1 MSQLRRIN
9 IPLALTVLLGTLA
22 ISSVAVA
29 STFFI
34 PDSDTGTLVGILANG
49 LQTLASINQ
58 QLEQARKSYQ
68 ETKKIVRMGEDAYDL
83 AAGVITLNTSRV
95 ARSFASAF
103 PAVQYF
109 EMEARYPNS
118 WLHGSGNLQALMSIC
133 FAGVK
138 SQARHGPSPEQQADD
153 GSSDPSAVAGSPPPA
168 AVAAG
173 SGGSQIP
180 ECALVERQ
188 MDLHETQILMTST
201 FGLSPEAQLAAVDE
215 EATRAFVAS
224 QGSLQRSTITA
235 AQVRAL
241 MQACEDTSSP
251 PTCQAAANAAA
262 VAELGQAAETNS
274 QLALMN
280 RLQAIRIEQENAKL
294 RREEFDSLYRE
305 DQVHKG
311 FQQLAAPPIRLKA
324 DGFSI
329 LDDGQVRP

>member
-83 AAGVITLNTSRV
+83 AAGVITLNPSRV

-153 GSSDPSAVAGSPPPA
+153 GSSGPSVVAGSPPPA
-168 AVAAG
+168 AG
-173 SGGSQIP
+173 GGGSQIP

>member
-1 MSQLRRIN
+1 MSLLRRIN
-9 IPLALTVLLGTLA
+9 IPLAVTILLGALT

-34 PDSDTGTLVGILANG
+34 PDSDTSTLVAILANG
-49 LQTLASINQ
+49 LQTLATINQ

-83 AAGVITLNTSRV
+83 AAGVITLNPSRV
-95 ARSFASAF
+95 ARSFESAF

-118 WLHGSGNLQALMSIC
+118 WMRGSGNLQALMSIC
-133 FAGVK
+133 FAGLK
-138 SQARHGPSPEQQADD
+138 SQARRAPPPAQQADD
-153 GSSDPSAVAGSPPPA
+153 GPGDPSAVAGSPTPA
-168 AVAAG
+168 G
-173 SGGSQIP
+173 GGSQIP

-188 MDLHETQILMTST
+188 MDLHETQLLMTST

-241 MQACEDTSSP
+241 MQACEDTGSP
-251 PTCQAAANAAA
+251 PSCQAAANAAA
-262 VAELGQAAETNS
+262 VAQLGQAAETNS

-305 DQVHKG
+305 DQVHRG
-311 FQQLAAPPIRLKA
+311 FQQLAAPAIRLKA
-324 DGFSI
+324 DGFSVV
-329 LDDGQVRP
+329 DEGQVQP

>member
-1 MSQLRRIN
+1 MSLLRRIN
-9 IPLALTVLLGTLA
+9 IPLAVTVLLGTLT
-22 ISSVAVA
+22 ISSVGVA
-29 STFFI
+29 STLFM
-34 PDSDTGTLVGILANG
+34 PDSDTSTLIAILANG
-49 LQTLASINQ
+49 MQTLASINQ

-83 AAGVITLNTSRV
+83 AAGVISLNPSRV
-95 ARSFASAF
+95 ARSFESAF

-138 SQARHGPSPEQQADD
+138 AQARRAPPPGQQTDD
-153 GSSDPSAVAGSPPPA
+153 GSSDPTVAGSPPPA
-168 AVAAG
+168 AAG
-173 SGGSQIP
+173 AGGGGSQIP

-188 MDLHETQILMTST
+188 MDLHETRLLMTST

-224 QGSLQRSTITA
+224 QGSLQRSTVTA

-241 MQACEDTSSP
+241 MQACEDTGSP

-262 VAELGQAAETNS
+262 VAQLGQAAETNS

-305 DQVHKG
+305 DQVHRG
-311 FQQLAAPPIRLKA
+311 FQQLAAPSIHLKA
-324 DGFSI
+324 DGFST
-329 LDDGQVRP
+329 LDDGQVQP

>member
-1 MSQLRRIN
+1 MSLLRRIN
-9 IPLALTVLLGTLA
+9 IPLAVTILLGALT

-34 PDSDTGTLVGILANG
+34 PDSDTSTLVAILANG
-49 LQTLASINQ
+49 MQTLASINQ

-83 AAGVITLNTSRV
+83 AAGVITLNPSRV
-95 ARSFASAF
+95 ARSFESAF

-109 EMEARYPNS
+109 EMEAHYPNS

-138 SQARHGPSPEQQADD
+138 SQARGAPPPAQQADD
-153 GSSDPSAVAGSPPPA
+153 GSSDPSAV
-168 AVAAG
+168 
-173 SGGSQIP
+173 GGGGGQSQIP

-188 MDLHETQILMTST
+188 MDLHETRLLMTST

-224 QGSLQRSTITA
+224 QVSLQRSTITA

-241 MQACEDTSSP
+241 MQACEDTGSP
-251 PTCQAAANAAA
+251 PSCQAAANVAA

-305 DQVHKG
+305 DQVHRG
-311 FQQLAAPPIRLKA
+311 FQQLAAPAIRLKA
-324 DGFSI
+324 DGFSVVNE
-329 LDDGQVRP
+329 GQVQP

>member
-1 MSQLRRIN
+1 MSLLRRIN
-9 IPLALTVLLGTLA
+9 IPLAVTVLLGTLT

-83 AAGVITLNTSRV
+83 AAGVITLNPSRV
-95 ARSFASAF
+95 ARSFESAF

-109 EMEARYPNS
+109 EMEAHYPNS

-138 SQARHGPSPEQQADD
+138 AQARRAPPPQQQADD
-153 GSSDPSAVAGSPPPA
+153 GSIDRSAVAGSPAPT
-168 AVAAG
+168 AVGAG
-173 SGGSQIP
+173 GESPIP

-188 MDLHETQILMTST
+188 MDLHETQLLMAST

-224 QGSLQRSTITA
+224 QGSLQRTTITA

-241 MQACEDTSSP
+241 MQACEDTGSP
-251 PTCQAAANAAA
+251 SACQAAANAAA

-305 DQVHKG
+305 DQVHRG
-311 FQQLAAPPIRLKA
+311 FQKLAASPFRLKA

-329 LDDGQVRP
+329 LDDGQVQP